1 METIYLAGGCFWCT
15 EAVFR
20 SLKGVL
26 IVTPG
31 YMGGHIDNP
40 TYHDVIKGDTGHAE
54 TVKVEYDSKIISTE
68 NILRVFLG
76 SHDPTTLDRQGSDVG
91 SQYRSA
97 IFYTEHEQKDI
108 AQSLIVELN
117 KKLPEGKKIV
127 TEVGL
132 APEFFTAE
140 DYHHG
145 FYAENPEKMYCQ
157 LVITPKVKK
166 VAENYE
172 GLIHKK

>member
-15 EAVFR
+15 EAVYR

-31 YMGGHIDNP
+31 YMGGHTPNP
-40 TYHDVIKGDTGHAE
+40 TYHDVVQGNTGHAE
-54 TVKVEYDSKIISTE
+54 TIKVEYDSKIISTE
-68 NILRVFLG
+68 QILQVFFD

-97 IFYTEHEQKDI
+97 IFYTEHAQRDI
-108 AQSLIVELN
+108 AFLLITELN
-117 KKLPEGKKIV
+117 KKLPEGKRVV
-127 TEVGL
+127 TEVQL

-145 FYAENPEKMYCQ
+145 FYSENPEKMYCQ
-157 LVITPKVKK
+157 LVITPKIKK
-166 VAENYE
+166 LEKDYE
-172 GLIHKK
+172 HLIHKK